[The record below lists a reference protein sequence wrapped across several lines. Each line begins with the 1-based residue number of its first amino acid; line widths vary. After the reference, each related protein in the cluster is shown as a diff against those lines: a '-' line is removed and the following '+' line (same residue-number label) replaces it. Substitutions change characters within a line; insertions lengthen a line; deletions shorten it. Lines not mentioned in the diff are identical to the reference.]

1 MTTFLSGL
9 LRFGADAG
17 VNCESSDKTSFTC
30 DRIDTKQFIP
40 NKKYL
45 QRCVDNGATVN
56 GARGAT
62 DTSRAVDGLA
72 GVQVDGTIWSGGAV
86 RVGGG
91 PEIRGGLGTKSA
103 VSWTG
108 TTDFVYA
115 YKLSVVCTFWGEVA
129 TERSLRAK
137 VKCCSVNSGSEESES
152 EEDDYGVSLDVEHP
166 DEFKI
171 QLEEDQNEFEVELVE
186 EDDIGVIYD
195 IPVGQ

>member
-17 VNCESSDKTSFTC
+17 MNCESSDQTSFTC

-45 QRCVDNGATVN
+45 QRCVDNGAGFLTPVYIITGVKTVN
-56 GARGAT
+56 
-62 DTSRAVDGLA
+62 

-115 YKLSVVCTFWGEVA
+115 YKLSVVRTFWGEVA

>member
-17 VNCESSDKTSFTC
+17 VNFE
-30 DRIDTKQFIP
+30 
-40 NKKYL
+40 
-45 QRCVDNGATVN
+45 
-56 GARGAT
+56 
-62 DTSRAVDGLA
+62 GLV

-115 YKLSVVCTFWGEVA
+115 YKLSVVRTLWGEVA

-137 VKCCSVNSGSEESES
+137 VKCCSVNSGSEKSES
-152 EEDDYGVSLDVEHP
+152 EEDDYGVPLDVEHP
-166 DEFKI
+166 DDFKI
-171 QLEEDQNEFEVELVE
+171 QLKEDQNEFEVELVE
-186 EDDIGVIYD
+186 EDDIGVIYN

>member
-17 VNCESSDKTSFTC
+17 VN
-30 DRIDTKQFIP
+30 
-40 NKKYL
+40 Y
-45 QRCVDNGATVN
+45 
-56 GARGAT
+56 
-62 DTSRAVDGLA
+62 TSRAVEGLV

-115 YKLSVVCTFWGEVA
+115 YKLSVVRTLWEEVA

-137 VKCCSVNSGSEESES
+137 VKCCSVNSGSEKSES
-152 EEDDYGVSLDVEHP
+152 EEDDYGVPLDVEHP
-166 DEFKI
+166 DDFKI
-171 QLEEDQNEFEVELVE
+171 QLKEDQNEFEVELVE
-186 EDDIGVIYD
+186 EDDIGVIYN

>member
-1 MTTFLSGL
+1 VYIIT
-9 LRFGADAG
+9 G
-17 VNCESSDKTSFTC
+17 VK
-30 DRIDTKQFIP
+30 
-40 NKKYL
+40 
-45 QRCVDNGATVN
+45 TVN

-62 DTSRAVDGLA
+62 DTSRAVEGLVS
-72 GVQVDGTIWSGGAV
+72 VQVDGTIWGGGAV

-91 PEIRGGLGTKSA
+91 PEISGGLGTKSA

-115 YKLSVVCTFWGEVA
+115 YKLSVVRTLWGEVA

-137 VKCCSVNSGSEESES
+137 VKCCSVNSESEESES
-152 EEDDYGVSLDVEHP
+152 EEDDVEHP
-166 DEFKI
+166 DDFKI

-186 EDDIGVIYD
+186 EDDIGVIYN